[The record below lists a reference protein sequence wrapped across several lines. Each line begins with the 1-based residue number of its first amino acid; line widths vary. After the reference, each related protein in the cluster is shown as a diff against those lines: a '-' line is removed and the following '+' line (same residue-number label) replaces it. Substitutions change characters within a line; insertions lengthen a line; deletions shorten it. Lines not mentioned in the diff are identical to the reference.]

1 MCLVLLLHTYHFL
14 YVPYFHSHRIYTLA
28 TPASNH
34 LLPTLPGTSHINP
47 YTPSYHPTS
56 ITSTAII
63 TITIHV
69 TSHCA
74 RHSPFTR
81 YSTMNAFPNGT
92 RVFYWDVNGT
102 IKYGTV
108 ESTSR
113 MGDGTQVINVR
124 VDGGSLVSLPVSS
137 VSKVT

>member
-1 MCLVLLLHTYHFL
+1 
-14 YVPYFHSHRIYTLA
+14 
-28 TPASNH
+28 
-34 LLPTLPGTSHINP
+34 
-47 YTPSYHPTS
+47 
-56 ITSTAII
+56 
-63 TITIHV
+63 
-69 TSHCA
+69 
-74 RHSPFTR
+74 
-81 YSTMNAFPNGT
+81 MNAFPNGT